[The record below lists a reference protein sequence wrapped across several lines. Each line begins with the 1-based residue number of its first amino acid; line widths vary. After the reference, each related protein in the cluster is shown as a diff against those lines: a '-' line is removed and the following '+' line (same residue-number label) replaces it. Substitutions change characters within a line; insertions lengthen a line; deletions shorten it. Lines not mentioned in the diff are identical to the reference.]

1 MRKAKGFTLVELVI
15 VIVIV
20 GILSIVAVPL
30 YRGYT
35 RKAMATEGKSLLG
48 SIQTSEKVYFT
59 EYAAFKGTTLTA
71 FDSSLDVDARSNKYF
86 TSFAITAAGSG
97 SGATFKAITSGN
109 GGASGISLT
118 IDASSR
124 GVPTFTDTGLNN

>member
-20 GILSIVAVPL
+20 GILSIVAVPI

-48 SIQTSEKVYFT
+48 TIQTAEKVYFAEYT
-59 EYAAFKGTTLTA
+59 EFKSSTTG
-71 FDSSLDVDARSNKYF
+71 FDSDLDVDARSNKYF
-86 TSFAITAAGSG
+86 TNFSISG
-97 SGATFKAITSGN
+97 SGDSFTAITSGN
-109 GGASGISLT
+109 GAASGISLT
-118 IDASSR
+118 VVAKKS
-124 GVPTFTDTGLNN
+124 GEPMWTDSGLQD